1 MPELPEVQTVV
12 DTLRDRV
19 LCRAVT
25 EVPHVRT
32 DMVTPPGF
40 DLAAAL
46 AGRTIVS
53 LHRRAK
59 RIVFGFDDHT
69 RMYVHLGMT
78 GQLTLDDP
86 AAPRKPH
93 THLVAQLDT
102 GRELRLVDPR
112 RFGGIVWMG
121 LSNRHANIGP
131 EPLTLRP
138 AALHRRLL
146 RTRRPVKVALLD
158 QALVAGIGNIYADE
172 ALHLAGISPANP
184 ASELTEADARRLSR
198 GIKHVLR
205 KAIRAGGSSIRD
217 YVDGDGQRGGYQT
230 AHRVYGREGK
240 PCATCRRLIVR
251 VVLGGRSTH
260 FCPKCQAGR

>member
-12 DTLRDRV
+12 DTLRAGVLRRRV
-19 LCRAVT
+19 VAVT
-25 EVPHVRT
+25 HVRP
-32 DMVTPPGF
+32 DMVTPEGF

-46 AGRTIVS
+46 TGRKIVS

-78 GQLTLDDP
+78 GRLTLERPD
-86 AAPRKPH
+86 AAIAAH
-93 THLVAQLDT
+93 THLIARLGS
-102 GRELRLVDPR
+102 GRELRLADPR

-121 LSNRHANIGP
+121 LSNRHTNIGP

-138 AALHRRLL
+138 AALLRRLV
-146 RTRRPVKVALLD
+146 RTKRAVKTALLD
-158 QALVAGIGNIYADE
+158 QTLVAGIGNIYADE
-172 ALHLAGISPANP
+172 ALHRAGIDPATP
-184 ASELTEADARRLSR
+184 ACDLVEADARRLSR

-217 YVDGDGQRGGYQT
+217 YVDAAGRRGGYQN
-230 AHRVYGREGK
+230 AHRVYGRQGK
-240 PCATCRRLIVR
+240 PCAGCRSPIER
-251 VVLGGRSTH
+251 VVLGKG
-260 FCPKCQAGR
+260 GV